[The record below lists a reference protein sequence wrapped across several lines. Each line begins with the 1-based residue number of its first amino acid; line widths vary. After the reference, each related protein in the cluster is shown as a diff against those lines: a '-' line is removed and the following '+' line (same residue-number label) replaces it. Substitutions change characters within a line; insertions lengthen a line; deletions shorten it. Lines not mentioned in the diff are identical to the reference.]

1 MLHEPPLICGEF
13 DQKLEILYVR
23 ISLEV
28 INVLDPFLAFAHDTF
43 NKLATTHVCALQLH
57 LKGVQCVMEYANRN
71 RTKNVIKKYDEQ
83 VLVPFLMKI
92 AKFLNSQCAKSLMIS
107 LTFVIHD
114 SLWGVEVSPKEANL
128 SLVKTKNCQI
138 VYFCNGRR
146 IMKNS
151 SILLYSLLGKF

>member
-1 MLHEPPLICGEF
+1 MCGEF

-23 ISLEV
+23 IGLEV

-57 LKGVQCVMEYANRN
+57 LKGLQCVMEYANKDK
-71 RTKNVIKKYDEQ
+71 TKNIIEKYDEQ

-92 AKFLNSQCAKSLMIS
+92 AKHLKSQCAKSLMIS

-114 SLWGVEVSPKEANL
+114 SLWRVEVSPKEANL
-128 SLVKTKNCQI
+128 SWVKTKNCQI
-138 VYFCNGRR
+138 MYYCNGRR

-151 SILLYSLLGKF
+151 SLLLYSLLGNF